1 MSFLD
6 TLVDTKMVDTSIFLT
21 TCMSGLIHA
30 RLKIVIGIPCLDTR
44 LLIDDSLEKQD
55 RQNVTM

>member
-6 TLVDTKMVDTSIFLT
+6 TLVDTKMVDASNFLT

-30 RLKIVIGIPCLDTR
+30 RLKIVIGLPCLD
-44 LLIDDSLEKQD
+44 DF
-55 RQNVTM
+55 